1 MVEREAGQA
10 EFDSNR
16 GARLEGLAL
25 RYREPLVRYFA
36 RKGLAA
42 DAAEDCAQEVFVQL
56 ARTDEQTVQN
66 AEAYLF
72 TIASSVL
79 ITRARKAKT
88 RHEAHHLPI
97 EDFSLVSGD
106 ASPDRVLEGRE
117 ALGRLVAALSE
128 LPADTRE
135 IFLLN
140 REDGL
145 TYTQIAARYAL
156 SVKAVERHIGKAL
169 NHLRRRLPR
178 HD

>member
-1 MVEREAGQA
+1 MIDRGAGPA
-10 EFDSNR
+10 DLNSNR
-16 GARLEGLAL
+16 VARLEALAL
-25 RYREPLVRYFA
+25 SYREPLLRYFV
-36 RKGLAA
+36 RKGVAA
-42 DAAEDCAQEVFVQL
+42 DAAEDCVQEVFVRL

-88 RHEAHHLPI
+88 RRDAHHLPI
-97 EDFSLVSGD
+97 EDFSIASGE
-106 ASPDRVLEGRE
+106 ALPDRVLEGRE

-135 IFLLN
+135 MFLLN

-145 TYTQIAARYAL
+145 TYAQIGARHGL

-169 NHLRRRLPR
+169 NHLRQRLPR
-178 HD
+178 HG

>member
-1 MVEREAGQA
+1 MVDLSAGRA
-10 EFDSNR
+10 DANSSR
-16 GARLEGLAL
+16 DTRLEVLAL
-25 RYREPLVRYFA
+25 RYREPLLRYFV

-42 DAAEDCAQEVFVQL
+42 DAAEDCVQEVFVRL
-56 ARTDEQTVQN
+56 ARTDEATVQN

-79 ITRARKAKT
+79 VTRARKAKT
-88 RHEAHHLPI
+88 RFAAHHHPI
-97 EDFSLVSGD
+97 EDFSLVSGE
-106 ASPDRVLEGRE
+106 AAPDRVLEGRE
-117 ALGRLVAALSE
+117 ALERLVAALRE

-135 IFLLN
+135 MFLLN

-156 SVKAVERHIGKAL
+156 SVKAVERHIIKAL
-169 NHLRRRLPR
+169 NHLRLRLPR